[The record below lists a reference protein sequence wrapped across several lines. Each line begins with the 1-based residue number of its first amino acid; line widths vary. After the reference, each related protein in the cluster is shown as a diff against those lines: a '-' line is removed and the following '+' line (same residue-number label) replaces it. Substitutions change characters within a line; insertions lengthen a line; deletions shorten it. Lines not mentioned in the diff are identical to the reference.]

1 MSPDPFEFRA
11 QELPADL
18 PPCEQIVQLCAEAGF
33 HQNGISFPSTGN
45 PRFWLKYG
53 VSLTLGEALTQDAVA
68 QIVNAETSRVVRVPE
83 VYAVFVAQSCRY
95 IIMQYVTGGTVASR
109 QPSPTSYAPGDVEAV
124 AAAYSHLVSL
134 RVPADSAPGFVG
146 ENGLIGHDFFVER
159 LSTIR
164 YADVFELQA
173 QINRLAAP
181 EGFRADFTDEIAEG
195 LVLCLSDVDPSNFII
210 NDEGEVIAIDFG
222 CTGFMPVSFVA
233 HSLTHWKDFTRKVA
247 RFVTYPK
254 PARLSKNLTAMNRAA
269 GLLAM
274 TGDNIAGFRKR
285 PAPG

>member
-1 MSPDPFEFRA
+1 MFI
-11 QELPADL
+11 Q
-18 PPCEQIVQLCAEAGF
+18 
-33 HQNGISFPSTGN
+33 
-45 PRFWLKYG
+45 
-53 VSLTLGEALTQDAVA
+53 
-68 QIVNAETSRVVRVPE
+68 
-83 VYAVFVAQSCRY
+83 
-95 IIMQYVTGGTVASR
+95 
-109 QPSPTSYAPGDVEAV
+109 
-124 AAAYSHLVSL
+124 
-134 RVPADSAPGFVG
+134 
-146 ENGLIGHDFFVER
+146 
-159 LSTIR
+159 
-164 YADVFELQA
+164 
-173 QINRLAAP
+173 LAAP

-274 TGDNIAGFRKR
+274 TGDNVAGECLSSNLAWHVPQLDFLQALERGVPLAR
-285 PAPG
+285 QTSCVLIITP